1 MLCDHVQSL
10 EPWTSLDRTANTMLP
25 CSHCVS
31 ASPPLTLSFHTHTHT
46 QKPTQKKCC
55 LCASSSLLLPATH
68 THKNATQKK
77 CCKQLSLPPKKLQ
90 ASSAI
95 SNPNA
100 KRVSLKIRAMQKR
113 ETTTSKLLAELLKE
127 SNLDF
132 FSFATPRP
140 NA

>member
-1 MLCDHVQSL
+1 MSKAWSRGQAWIGLPTQCCLALIVCLPPLLSL
-10 EPWTSLDRTANTMLP
+10 YPSTHTKANTKKVLFV
-25 CSHCVS
+25 CLFLT
-31 ASPPLTLSFHTHTHT
+31 SP
-46 QKPTQKKCC
+46 
-55 LCASSSLLLPATH
+55 SSY

-132 FSFATPRP
+132 FFSFATPRP